1 MVLLKKIFGLDRN
14 VGLTLVFRMWSVI
27 AGLTNLAVI
36 PIALS
41 STEQGYY
48 YTYGS
53 VIALQVFFELGLSQ
67 VITQFASHDFAH
79 LPTDSGLNKWP
90 QKSHQRLASIVLF
103 MRKWY
108 LRISILYFVIVALVG
123 LWFFSRTGTKPIAE
137 WAASWILLV
146 AASAWNLWL
155 SPKFAFLEGCGQVGN
170 VAAMRFVQSV
180 AGYSFMWGAFLLG
193 AGLNAI
199 CLLPFTTGIFGYFWL
214 KKNGGLLLDA
224 VAIKFDHNQGISW
237 KKEIFPL
244 QWRISLSWICSYL
257 IFNLFTPFVFARAG
271 EAEAGRLGM
280 SLAVFSSI
288 TTIGMSW
295 INAKAPHF
303 SMLVSKRSF
312 QLLNLEFR
320 KGLIRSAAMVATAS
334 FGFILVS
341 FILRGIYPK
350 IDGRL
355 VSNTAMFVLAS
366 VALANTLVFSAATYM
381 RSFKKEPMLPV
392 SLVTGLLSVAAIFF
406 GAQYGSTIM
415 LTFYAAV
422 IILVCL
428 PWTAGLFLIYSKQS
442 R

>member
-1 MVLLKKIFGLDRN
+1 MLLNKIFGLDRN
-14 VGLTLVFRMWSVI
+14 VGLTLVFRLWSVV

-41 STEQGYY
+41 SGEQGYY

-79 LPTDSGLNKWP
+79 LPANTAVTQWP
-90 QKSHQRLASIVLF
+90 ERSHQRLASIVLF

-108 LRISILYFVIVALVG
+108 LRISVLYFIFVSLIG
-123 LWFFSRTGTKPIAE
+123 LWFFSRTGTKPIGE
-137 WAASWILLV
+137 WAISWVLLV

-180 AGYSFMWGAFLLG
+180 TGYCFMWAAFLLG

-199 CLLPFTTGIFGYFWL
+199 FLLPFITGIFGYLWL
-214 KKNGGLLLDA
+214 KKNGSLLSDA
-224 VAIKFDHNQGISW
+224 VAIDVNKNEGISW
-237 KKEIFPL
+237 RKEIFPL

-271 EAEAGRLGM
+271 EEEAGRLGM

-303 SMLVSKRSF
+303 SMLVSKRNF
-312 QLLNLEFR
+312 DLLNMEF
-320 KGLIRSAAMVATAS
+320 KKSLLRSAAAVAVAS
-334 FGFILVS
+334 VGFILVS
-341 FILRGIYPK
+341 HIYRGIYPK

-381 RSFKKEPMLPV
+381 RSFKREPMLPV
-392 SLVTGLLSVAAIFF
+392 SIVTGILSVAAIFF

-415 LTFYAAV
+415 LSFYAAV

-428 PWTAGLFLIYSKQS
+428 PWTAWLFSVYSKQ
-442 R
+442 RN